1 MAIPKPLRPEYSCTL
16 ASSGKRVKFHPFT
29 VREEKVLTLAAES
42 QDLEEISNAIAN
54 VLRSCVTTPA
64 DFDPYKLGLFD
75 IEFLFLKA
83 RAKSIGEVIELRVT
97 DPNDET
103 YSVDYELDVDKVK
116 LEKTEGHTQLVDISD
131 EVKIKMNYPGL
142 EFFAEGLKIDD
153 LAESIKTVARC
164 VGQIVVGEE
173 VYNRA
178 DMSDEEIVEWLES
191 QNQQQ
196 FVKLISFFQT
206 MPRLRHVI
214 KQRNPKTKETFE
226 VVLEGLTDFF

>member
-42 QDLEEISNAIAN
+42 KDLEEISNAIAN
-54 VLRSCVTTPA
+54 VLKSCVTSPS
-64 DFDPYKLGLFD
+64 DFDPYELGLFD

-116 LEKTEGHTQLVDISD
+116 LEKNEDHTDIIEITD

-153 LAESIKTVARC
+153 FAESVKTVARC
-164 VGQIVVGEE
+164 VGSIVVGEE

-178 DMSDEEIVEWLES
+178 DMTEDEILEWLDS
-191 QNQQQ
+191 LSQQQ
-196 FVKLISFFQT
+196 FVRLIAFFQT

-214 KQRNPKTKETFE
+214 KLKNPKTKETFE